1 MTTDIVYARLA
12 PGVLADLEK
21 KNPVLEESK
30 RRSRK
35 HHQWLTRDYGHPKL
49 REHLTNVTFMMKG
62 NTKWDAF
69 YRHLQRAAPKLH
81 ETAEFDFGDDP

>member
-1 MTTDIVYARLA
+1 LA
-12 PGVLADLEK
+12 ELEK
-21 KNPVLEESK
+21 KNPVVEESK

-35 HHQWLTRDYGHPKL
+35 HYQWLTRDYDHPKL
-49 REHLTNVTFMMKG
+49 KEHITNVTFMMKG
-62 NTKWDAF
+62 NTKWDGF